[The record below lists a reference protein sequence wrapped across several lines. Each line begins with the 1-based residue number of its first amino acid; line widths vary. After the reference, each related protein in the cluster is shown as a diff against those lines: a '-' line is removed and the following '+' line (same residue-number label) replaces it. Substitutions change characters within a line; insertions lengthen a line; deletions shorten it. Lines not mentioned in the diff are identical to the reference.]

1 MRHRSTTINERLT
14 AFGAKR
20 RAFARCIIGLA
31 AMIAAAAPV
40 SAKSGFPNRPVR
52 IIVAFAP
59 GGITDIIARLVGQKL
74 NDATGESF
82 VVENRG
88 GASGALGAKIVSDA
102 APDGYTLLVTTTA
115 VAINATVVKGAV
127 DPRTQLTPIAIA
139 ATAPMI
145 FAVNHSVTSPN
156 LMDYV
161 RRVKKGRVT
170 FSSSGIGTAEDLTAE
185 YIFKA
190 VPGINA
196 TSVPYSGGAD
206 VLNAVLGNQVDLAAT
221 TVPPALPFLKGGSLR
236 VLASASHRRLAML
249 PDVPTLGE
257 LGFPDLENP
266 SWIAFFGP
274 PNLPGD
280 IAGKLNSMINKALV
294 RPDVTARLTALGF
307 LLQPQGQAETVTAM
321 KQEAAKW
328 KEMVEKTGFNP
339 N

>member
-1 MRHRSTTINERLT
+1 MCHRRATSSEKLT
-14 AFGAKR
+14 AR
-20 RAFARCIIGLA
+20 RTFARCIMGLA
-31 AMIAAAAPV
+31 ATLGALTVAAPPV
-40 SAKSGFPNRPVR
+40 CAKSGFPNRPVR

-74 NDATGESF
+74 GDATGQSF
-82 VVENRG
+82 AVENRG
-88 GASGALGAKIVSDA
+88 GAAGTLGAKIVSDA

-115 VAINATVVKGAV
+115 IAINAAVVKGAV

-145 FAVNHSVTSPN
+145 FAANHSVTSPN

-161 RRVKKGRVT
+161 RHAKNGRIT

-190 VPGINA
+190 VPGIDA
-196 TSVPYSGGAD
+196 THVPYSGGAE

-221 TVPPALPFLKGGSLR
+221 TVPPALPFLKSGSLR
-236 VLASASHRRLAML
+236 VLASVSHRRLAML
-249 PDVPTLGE
+249 PDVPTIGE

-266 SWIAFFGP
+266 SWIGFFAP
-274 PNLPGD
+274 PDLPGD
-280 IAGKLNSMINKALV
+280 IAKSLNSMINKALA
-294 RPDVTARLTALGF
+294 RPDVTARLTDLGF
-307 LLQPQGQAETVTAM
+307 LLQPQEQAETVATM
-321 KQEAAKW
+321 KQEVAKW
-328 KEMVEKTGFNP
+328 KEIVEKTGFNP